1 MSEGGG
7 SRVIMVT
14 NIAPQAT
21 RDQMQTL
28 FSYIGR
34 IDDIRL
40 YPSVRD
46 ASLSITS
53 RVCFVKFSDTGAAS
67 IGTHLNNTVFIDRAI
82 IVTPV
87 RDGLVP
93 DEAEGLNAANSSNN
107 NKFSES
113 KFPPNMTNSY
123 QGNLVFTG
131 DTLLDSAGLPG
142 YPPMPAST
150 STAILEELRRTV
162 TVSYIDPTVP
172 AQQCMEFFSKEAGEV
187 KYFRYSTRE
196 NDPVKYALIEFSNQ
210 SSVIAALLMNDQE
223 LGSSRIKV
231 THATTSIIKPTTKT
245 NEDAQKEIEEAL
257 SRVKEAQSLV
267 AATVDPLMG
276 MLGGSTTSITGGGI
290 SSALARAS
298 RSRSRSRRRSR
309 SRGRSVYSTRRS
321 RSRSRHRRRSRSRRR
336 KRSRSKRRRS
346 RSKER
351 RSRSKDKRSR
361 SRDKRSRS
369 KDRNGHDDRRKS
381 RSRSK
386 SRERKV
392 RSKSW
397 ERKKSRSRSRDRK
410 RSRSISRKRS
420 RSRSRDKIRRSK
432 SHKRRSRSREKRKR
446 SKDRKSSR
454 RSRSRSK
461 KKDRRRSHSRDKS
474 DTNGSSKKE
483 NRISRDYDEEEMGYH
498 EDYMKEDVK
507 ISKHDREENFG
518 TQDMEISNSP

>member
-1 MSEGGG
+1 MFC
-7 SRVIMVT
+7 RVLLKIIHCLEEEELSFGLTTMGWKCCAPGYRQDKGIEIKANLEIEDNLTFKAFLRHQRISNTSISNCLGLKSNKINSVIEAN
-14 NIAPQAT
+14 NIAAYLGSKELLLPASFDT
-21 RDQMQTL
+21 CSVNLLELKSPPLASRTPSILNLEVLTDFETSASTLELVTDLMDDFRASTETLMTPKFKILDRNHTLIYEIIGPCL
-28 FSYIGR
+28 FSR
-34 IDDIRL
+34 
-40 YPSVRD
+40 
-46 ASLSITS
+46 
-53 RVCFVKFSDTGAAS
+53 
-67 IGTHLNNTVFIDRAI
+67 
-82 IVTPV
+82 
-87 RDGLVP
+87 
-93 DEAEGLNAANSSNN
+93 
-107 NKFSES
+107 
-113 KFPPNMTNSY
+113 
-123 QGNLVFTG
+123 
-131 DTLLDSAGLPG
+131 
-142 YPPMPAST
+142 
-150 STAILEELRRTV
+150 
-162 TVSYIDPTVP
+162 
-172 AQQCMEFFSKEAGEV
+172 
-187 KYFRYSTRE
+187 YFRNVDFGIFLPNGYSE
-196 NDPVKYALIEFSNQ
+196 
-210 SSVIAALLMNDQE
+210 
-223 LGSSRIKV
+223 
-231 THATTSIIKPTTKT
+231 
-245 NEDAQKEIEEAL
+245 KEIEEAL

-507 ISKHDREENFG
+507 ISKHDREENFVCQIYCASRG
-518 TQDMEISNSP
+518 ILHDQLCHSNKISQYNSACSTLMMAVPFTNAIPLDVQFIPFLDDPT